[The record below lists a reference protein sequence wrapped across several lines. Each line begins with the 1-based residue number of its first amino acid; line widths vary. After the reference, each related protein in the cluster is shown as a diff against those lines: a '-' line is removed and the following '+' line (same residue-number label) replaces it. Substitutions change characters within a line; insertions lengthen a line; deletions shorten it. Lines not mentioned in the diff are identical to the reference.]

1 MHSRMFNKCPLVLVA
16 VCLMAGIV
24 VASYVLLPIPVLPIF
39 VAMVAIACLL
49 HKYGRVQSA
58 MILVCC
64 LLLGMLLMQRHLS
77 QPSGMWGEERLERC
91 RVFFLQERSH
101 LLKHLSDAGLDGEA
115 YAVVAA
121 MSLGDKSALT
131 HEVKNAY
138 AVSGASHVLAL
149 SGLHMGII
157 YMLLSFFL
165 PRRRWPAVSQL
176 LLLLAMWTFVFL
188 VGLPVSAIRAAVML
202 SVYALLSLGHRDRM
216 SVNTLAFAAI
226 MILMWRPDTLFDI
239 SFQLSFMAV
248 WSILV
253 FVPLLERLVPA
264 EYLMSHR
271 CVKWLWG
278 LVTVSCAAQLG
289 VAPLVAYY
297 FGCFPTYFLLTNFV
311 VIPTAFVILLL
322 ALLSWVSSSFIH
334 LLLLIVQGLNAVL
347 FWIASL
353 PGASIDGLHPSVLQV
368 VLVYVLMLCGY
379 LLIERIIPIVVWKP
393 SK

>member
-1 MHSRMFNKCPLVLVA
+1 
-16 VCLMAGIV
+16 
-24 VASYVLLPIPVLPIF
+24 
-39 VAMVAIACLL
+39 
-49 HKYGRVQSA
+49 
-58 MILVCC
+58 
-64 LLLGMLLMQRHLS
+64 
-77 QPSGMWGEERLERC
+77 
-91 RVFFLQERSH
+91 
-101 LLKHLSDAGLDGEA
+101 
-115 YAVVAA
+115 
-121 MSLGDKSALT
+121 
-131 HEVKNAY
+131 
-138 AVSGASHVLAL
+138 
-149 SGLHMGII
+149 
-157 YMLLSFFL
+157 
-165 PRRRWPAVSQL
+165 
-176 LLLLAMWTFVFL
+176 
-188 VGLPVSAIRAAVML
+188 
-202 SVYALLSLGHRDRM
+202 
-216 SVNTLAFAAI
+216 

-322 ALLSWVSSSFIH
+322 ALLSWVSSSFVH

-379 LLIERIIPIVVWKP
+379 LLIERIIPIVVWKA